1 MKLDI
6 NALKEKIM
14 ELIPF
19 GKKGEVEVDV
29 EETPEGE
36 EVDVEVKVKEGEEEE
51 SEEEED
57 EEEEDDEEAAAK
69 KKKGLYIKVA
79 AGIVVAF
86 FALDE
91 MTKDTEEAPKKAPV
105 KKTRAK
111 KKKAKQPKKA
121 PKKKVAEKKKVE
133 APKPPPEKVKA
144 IQPPAVVK
152 EEKPVKRD
160 ISSVPP
166 TPPPPPPPKAEKE
179 PAELALEV
187 EEIVEEI
194 GTPTEEELKGPAEY
208 VAPPD
213 YSEVGRGLVYN
224 CKGKHWACVDKNS
237 FFACRDNLKWAKEN
251 GKGFECFTK
260 DVYRNERDCRIIQ
273 THFINT
279 NLKTDFCK

>member
-29 EETPEGE
+29 EETAEGE
-36 EVDVEVKVKEGEEEE
+36 EVDVEVKVKEGEEEI
-51 SEEEED
+51 EE

-79 AGIVVAF
+79 AGIVIAF

-91 MTKDTEEAPKKAPV
+91 MTKDTQEAPKRAPV
-105 KKTRAK
+105 KKSRAK
-111 KKKAKQPKKA
+111 KKKAKKPKKA
-121 PKKKVAEKKKVE
+121 PKKKVAEKKKAKPPAKKVE
-133 APKPPPEKVKA
+133 APAPV
-144 IQPPAVVK
+144 VVK
-152 EEKPVKRD
+152 EKKPVKRD
-160 ISSVPP
+160 ISSVQP
-166 TPPPPPPPKAEKE
+166 TPPVKPTPPSGPPKAEKE
-179 PAELALEV
+179 PEELALEV

-208 VAPPD
+208 VVPPD

-237 FFACRDNLKWAKEN
+237 YFACRDNLKWAKEN

-260 DVYRNERDCRIIQ
+260 DVYRNERDCRVIQ